1 MKTVRL
7 QQILDSITARAGID
21 PALPENA
28 HRGALV
34 MDYVQEAVN
43 YAWAFFDWPEI
54 NHTEERIVLGAGFA
68 EGGYTYESDYSGTVS
83 YIGRAIEGSDFDH
96 AVWRIKRVTTTAA
109 GEVTNIDTAINVS
122 WNNRLTATYVEDS
135 QNSAANEIPYVLL
148 YSEGRT
154 PIGGVFAVYASN
166 PDTSLAHSLKFSVT
180 ADRLLITDT
189 AYSGGTV
196 FISFTEPVPEFT
208 IASYDAET
216 TYALGDLVYH
226 NPTGDCYRAILA
238 TTGNAP
244 TSTVYWSK
252 QAVPFF
258 LGDYIKTSGLASILL
273 EQPGI
278 ENKANYLTARAE
290 GLLMKA
296 MDDAW
301 LRKGEVRHY
310 SAKFDFR

>member
-1 MKTVRL
+1 MKSIRL

-43 YAWAFFDWPEI
+43 YAWEFFDWPEI
-54 NHTEERIVLGAGFA
+54 THTEERIVLGAGFA
-68 EGGYTYESDYSGTVS
+68 EGGYTYEADYAGTIS
-83 YIGRAIEGSDFDH
+83 YIGRAIEGSTFDQS
-96 AVWRIKRVTTTAA
+96 VWRIKRVTTTAA
-109 GEVTNIDTAINVS
+109 GAVTNIDTALNVA

-135 QNSAANEIPYVLL
+135 QNSPSNEIPYVLL
-148 YSEGRT
+148 YSEANT
-154 PIGGVFAVYASN
+154 PIGAVSAVYASN
-166 PDTSLAHSLKFSVT
+166 PDASLAASLKFSVT

-189 AYSGGTV
+189 AYAGGTV
-196 FISFTEPVPEFT
+196 YISFTEPVPEFT
-208 IASYDAET
+208 IASYDSKSA
-216 TYALGDLVYH
+216 YALGDLVYH
-226 NPTGDCYRAILA
+226 NGDCYRAILA

-244 TSTVYWSK
+244 TSPAYWSK

-258 LGDYIKTSGLASILL
+258 LGDYIKTTGLASILL
-273 EQPGI
+273 EEPGM